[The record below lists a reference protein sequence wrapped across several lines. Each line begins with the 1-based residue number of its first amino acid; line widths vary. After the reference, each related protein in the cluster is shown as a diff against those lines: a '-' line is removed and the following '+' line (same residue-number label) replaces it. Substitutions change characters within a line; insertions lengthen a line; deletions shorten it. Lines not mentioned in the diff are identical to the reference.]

1 VCEPERVKRRGV
13 PKGRA
18 VKAQAGNSGPPRQGI
33 CVEARLLGPERW
45 WTMPEHDEAWGNSG
59 GSRKRCWRAN
69 RSSDLGI

>member
-33 CVEARLLGPERW
+33 CVEACLLGPERW
-45 WTMPEHDEAWGNSG
+45 
-59 GSRKRCWRAN
+59 
-69 RSSDLGI
+69 